1 MPKGDGRR
9 GNGGWGGPAKGAGR
23 GDGIPRPW
31 TKDTPTL
38 TTKPGHHPEI
48 TPAKLSRMERAAR
61 DQEQADQM
69 RANLVQ
75 LALHGKTENA
85 RVAASVAVLNRL
97 EGMPLARNVNLN
109 VNDASSLTDDEIA
122 AELNALTSRAR
133 AAAGIDAGNDAPEL
147 PKQPLGVVH

>member
-9 GNGGWGGPAKGAGR
+9 GNGGWGGPAKGKGR
-23 GDGIPRPW
+23 GDGIPKPW

-38 TTKPGHHPEI
+38 TTKPGHHPEP

-61 DQEQADQM
+61 DQEQAEQM
-69 RANLVQ
+69 RANLVNS
-75 LALHGKTENA
+75 ALTGKTEKA

-122 AELNALTSRAR
+122 AEIDALTSRAR
-133 AAAGIDAGNDAPEL
+133 SAAGIDAGDNSAEL
-147 PKQPLGVVH
+147 PNKSVGMVH